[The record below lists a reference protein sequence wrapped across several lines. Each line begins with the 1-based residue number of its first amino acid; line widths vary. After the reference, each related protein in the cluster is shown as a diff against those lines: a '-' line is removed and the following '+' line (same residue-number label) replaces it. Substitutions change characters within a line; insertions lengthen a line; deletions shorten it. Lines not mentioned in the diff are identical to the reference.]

1 MEETLEYTL
10 KNIQSVASHL
20 IRELSDYKIWV
31 FEGNMGAG
39 KTTLI
44 KQICAL
50 MEVQNHVS
58 SPTFSIVNEYE
69 TKDDGMIYHF
79 DFYRIKHET
88 EALDIGVDE
97 YFDSGN
103 YCLIEWAS
111 QIPSLLPQKRVEITI
126 TTKEINKRTL
136 TIQKIK

>member
-1 MEETLEYTL
+1 MVETLEYTL

-20 IRELSDYKIWV
+20 IREFSDYKIWV

-44 KQICAL
+44 KQICAS

-69 TKDDGMIYHF
+69 TKDNGMIYHF
-79 DFYRIKHET
+79 DFYKIKHET

-103 YCLIEWAS
+103 YCFIEWAS
-111 QIPSLLPQKRVEITI
+111 QIPSLLPQKRVEIKI